1 MEALT
6 ELQYTI
12 VGTLLQEPEKVGETL
27 TRLSVADFPDIAAR
41 GIYAAIGDLHFAGA
55 PIDAITVLDKAG
67 DEYGEAILYAREQY
81 TMDLDYCVGQLLE
94 KSRMSAVRALAEKI
108 QTADSLEVVD
118 RLVGKLNA
126 SMSSRKTVRTICA
139 DEAATDFWDRYN
151 SEKRD
156 FYRWGFEKLDKA
168 LHVAQGSFV
177 ILGGYASDGKTALS
191 LQFAKTIS
199 KSRRVGY
206 FSYETSREDLV
217 DRLTAHMGQVPLRD
231 IQDKTLN
238 DKQIVSATKATEEL
252 YKMMKNLMFIEAAG
266 MTVRD
271 IQAFTLSNRFDAI
284 FIDYLQLIKGKDGP
298 RYEVVTDISIALHT
312 MAQEHK
318 VTVIAL
324 SQLGRP
330 DQAKDGAQKAP
341 NMHSFR
347 ESGQIEQDADVALLL
362 YAKNPNDYRSQR
374 ILKCGKNRNGER
386 FSMEL
391 DFDGPIQTFSVP
403 QPPQAA
409 NRTPDW
415 VRACEQEDDPSFFK
429 GGSYAGKL

>member
-12 VGTLLQEPEKVGETL
+12 VGTLMQEPEKVGETL
-27 TRLSVADFPDIAAR
+27 TRLSVADFPDIPTR
-41 GIYAAIGDLHFAGA
+41 GIYAAIGDLHFSGA
-55 PIDAITVLDKAG
+55 PIDAITVLDRAG
-67 DEYGEAILYAREQY
+67 DEYGDAILYARQQY
-81 TMDLDYCVGQLLE
+81 TTDLDYCVGQLLE
-94 KSRMSAVRALAEKI
+94 KSRMLTVQKLAGQIE
-108 QTADSLEVVD
+108 TADSLEAVE

-126 SMSSRKTVRTICA
+126 SMSSRKNVRTICA

-156 FYRWGFEKLDKA
+156 YYHWGFEKLDKS
-168 LHVAQGSFV
+168 LHVVPGNFV
-177 ILGGYASDGKTALS
+177 IIGGYASDGKTALS

-199 KSRRVGY
+199 ESRKVGY

-217 DRLTAHMGQVPLRD
+217 DRLTSHMGQVPLQS
-231 IQDKTLN
+231 IQSKTLS
-238 DKQIVSATKATEEL
+238 DLQIQSAARATEKL
-252 YKMMKNLMFIEAAG
+252 YGMMKNLMFIEAAG
-266 MTVRD
+266 MSVRD

-324 SQLGRP
+324 SQLTRP
-330 DQAKDGAQKAP
+330 DQEKGGAQKAP

-362 YAKNPNDYRSQR
+362 YAKNPNDYRSRR

-391 DFDGPIQTFSVP
+391 DFDGRIQTFSVP
-403 QPPQAA
+403 QPPQADDS
-409 NRTPDW
+409 TPDW
-415 VRACEQEDDPSFFK
+415 VRACDQEDGPSFFK
-429 GGSYAGKL
+429 GGK